1 MQKENLVKF
10 DFDFNK
16 VYKKIKATTNK
27 IATNRSSSLDNTRY
41 YYLGREDFIQDTFDI
56 TLKYL
61 RNNQNITEDHF
72 LALFWSNWKMMRL
85 RSFDKRDPRVR
96 EHKSFVQMSTLT
108 GEDDAGKKDIITL
121 NKKSEVTQ
129 PDLDVTLL
137 IDKIDGSFPVIS
149 TVLQGYSFMEGAK
162 EAGIGRRAYYKR
174 YYKEIDRLKK
184 VANV

>member
-27 IATNRSSSLDNTRY
+27 IATNRSSSLTNTRY
-41 YYLGREDFIQDTFDI
+41 YYLGKEDFIQDTFDI

-61 RNNQNITEDHF
+61 KDNKNITEDHF

-96 EHKSFVQMSTLT
+96 
-108 GEDDAGKKDIITL
+108 GKKDIITL

-129 PDLDVTLL
+129 PDLDLTLL
-137 IDKIDGSFPVIS
+137 IDKIDGSFPVIN
-149 TVLQGYSFMEGAK
+149 TVLQGYSFIEGAK
-162 EAGIGRRAYYKR
+162 EAGVGRRAYYKR
-174 YYKEIDRLKK
+174 YHKEIERLKK